1 MDARATPGHTRIP
14 PRIESLDV
22 LRGVAILGIFYIN
35 IAIMGGP
42 IEGLLSLSPDPAWSD
57 RAASWV
63 MGLLAMDQTMIGLL
77 QLLFGAGVVL
87 LTAKAASGSI
97 RRNLWLLAIGLVHAV
112 VLLWPYDILHIYAFA
127 GLCLYPLRRIGP
139 KTALLLALGVSLLVM
154 ASVPVEPPSLP
165 QGQAL
170 AIDPAVAEQVAR
182 HGGYQATAQ
191 WSLRI
196 LSRLYEGLGLWWR
209 FADSFATMLVGMALL
224 RWGITQ
230 GLRSR
235 RFYLALAVTAY
246 AVGGPICL
254 TGAFGLP
261 VGWASAGL
269 LITAKLAITIGHL
282 GVINLLLQTGM
293 GERLLRPFRAA
304 GRTALS
310 LYLMQTGIGMFV
322 LFPAWGL
329 GLWDRFSPAGLALIA
344 TAVVIG
350 QILLANLWLRAF
362 SLGPVEWAW
371 RSLAAWRRQPLRLQ
385 VARP

>member
-1 MDARATPGHTRIP
+1 MDARATPGPTRIP

-42 IEGLLSLSPDPAWSD
+42 IEGPPSLSPDPAWSD

-127 GLCLYPLRRIGP
+127 GLCLYPLRTIGP

-154 ASVPVEPPSLP
+154 ASVPIEPPSLP

-191 WSLRI
+191 WSLGI

-246 AVGGPICL
+246 AIGGPICL

-282 GVINLLLQTGM
+282 GVINLLLRTGM
-293 GERLLRPFRAA
+293 GERLLRPLRAV

-329 GLWDRFSPAGLALIA
+329 GLWDRFGPTGLALIA